1 MFLMLCLVPKVTLNK
16 YVIVVEPDVAMARK
30 GDPVKVSMPEAG
42 GDGDVEHQDGN
53 NMWFI
58 IVSFHVSKYINDL

>member
-53 NMWFI
+53 NM
-58 IVSFHVSKYINDL
+58 